1 MTRSSGGVLLIPK
14 YGSNQFVVVNST
26 DKPKP
31 KPNLSFEQKVS
42 IPSQASKK
50 PSKRLVSSSQRQTA
64 KKKASISLP
73 PMDDDEVGDLEDV
86 DVALKA
92 SLFSHQSSSA
102 MGASTDLASQACSS
116 SKVESSDIDAS
127 SHSEESELE
136 NTNNIHISRVPT
148 SKRAK
153 LTKNIKEN
161 PVHPKEQPIQPRE
174 KTLHP
179 KEQLLQPK
187 EKSLPVQSKENSS
200 FQPSKQP
207 AQKKKL
213 PEPTL
218 SAITS
223 SDSSSSSIVQQAQNF
238 ISSST
243 LKRKEAEKAIFQ
255 AQRKFTE
262 YKDASDLRRKEQ
274 ETQLHSYSKDIFAK
288 TRVLS
293 MFQQITN
300 LSLHAE
306 SQFKYKWVQK
316 GKSGEFVALLE
327 YFPEDSVYHIQPK
340 VVPEA
345 IDRMDEAYQSFKN
358 EMYISSQQLSLL
370 YERIQNVLSCE

>member
-42 IPSQASKK
+42 IPNPTQKQ
-50 PSKRLVSSSQRQTA
+50 PSKRVVSDSQRATT
-64 KKKASISLP
+64 KKKSSSISLP
-73 PMDDDEVGDLEDV
+73 PIDDDEADLEEDEV
-86 DVALKA
+86 VVKT
-92 SLFSHQSSSA
+92 SLFSSKTTTSADLSS
-102 MGASTDLASQACSS
+102 QPPSS
-116 SKVESSDIDAS
+116 SKIESSDIDAS

-153 LTKNIKEN
+153 LTKEN
-161 PVHPKEQPIQPRE
+161 PVQAKEKAEKAPNPPQKEKPFLPKDKLKEQPIQA
-174 KTLHP
+174 
-179 KEQLLQPK
+179 
-187 EKSLPVQSKENSS
+187 KENAS
-200 FQPSKQP
+200 FQSSKVQ

-213 PEPTL
+213 PETI
-218 SAITS
+218 AF
-223 SDSSSSSIVQQAQNF
+223 SDSSNIVQQTENF
-238 ISSST
+238 ISSSL
-243 LKRKEAEKAIFQ
+243 LKRKEAEKAIYQ

-316 GKSGEFVALLE
+316 GKTGEFVAMLE

-345 IDRMDEAYQSFKN
+345 IDRMDEAYQSFKS